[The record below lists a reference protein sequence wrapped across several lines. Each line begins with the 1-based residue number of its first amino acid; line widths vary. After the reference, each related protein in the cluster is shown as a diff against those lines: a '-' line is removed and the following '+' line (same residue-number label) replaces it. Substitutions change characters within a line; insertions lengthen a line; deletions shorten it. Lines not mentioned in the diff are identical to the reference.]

1 MTLAPSLYSF
11 ITWHMTRFW
20 GMVGT
25 PGLAEKIDIEL
36 VVYEGILS
44 RRLSAIYEHM

>member
-1 MTLAPSLYSF
+1 MTLAPSLYSV
-11 ITWHMTRFW
+11 ITWHRIRFW
-20 GMVGT
+20 GMVRT

-44 RRLSAIYEHM
+44 RRLSAICKHV

>member
-11 ITWHMTRFW
+11 ITWHRTRFW
-20 GMVGT
+20 GMVGY
-25 PGLAEKIDIEL
+25 GLAEKIDIKL

-44 RRLSAIYEHM
+44 RRLSATYEHV